1 MTLPRLLHPVDI
13 SIEKIDRAATVY
25 DPDAREPIFQ
35 ASRKTIVVVP
45 GQVNWGTQLGLEST
59 KAGPR
64 EGAAGYVLFRR
75 VDLDAASITLEDNDR
90 FARLGNVDCDL
101 YVDRLE
107 HEGHYPDHGGPTL
120 VKAYF
125 SDRQPAKQTR
135 GVV

>member
-1 MTLPRLLHPVDI
+1 MTQPRLLHPVQI
-13 SIEKIDRAATVY
+13 SIEKIDRATTVY

-35 ASRKTIVVVP
+35 ASRKTVVVVP
-45 GQVNWGTQLGLEST
+45 GQVNWGTQKGLEPS
-59 KAGPR
+59 KVGPR
-64 EGAAGYVLFRR
+64 EGASGYVLFRH
-75 VDLDAASITLEDNDR
+75 VDLTAAGIALEDNDR

-107 HEGHYPDHGGPTL
+107 HEGHYPSAGGPTL

-135 GVV
+135 GVA